1 MSASP
6 GAPPGAL
13 LRGLQGSLPLQS
25 SLIEKITV
33 KRGVSLGE
41 VTAAADHHR
50 QGRVKQLPPIIVG
63 LEGALPPTAKTRD
76 KPRQQT
82 TRRQQVAERADVRP
96 GVDQS
101 AQADLGVVA
110 DEATDFAQ
118 SGGDYLTV
126 DAG

>member
-6 GAPPGAL
+6 CAPPGAL
-13 LRGLQGSLPLQS
+13 LGGLQGSLPLQG

-50 QGRVKQLPPIIVG
+50 RGRVEQLPPIIVG

-82 TRRQQVAERADVRP
+82 ARRQQITERPDIRA

-101 AQADLGVVA
+101 AETDLGMVTN
-110 DEATDFAQ
+110 EATDFAQ

-126 DAG
+126 DA